1 MIGGII
7 LSEAI
12 ISCSGLTKCY
22 GKFQAL
28 GNLSLEIQ
36 RGRIVG
42 LLGPNGS
49 GKTTFIKLA
58 CGLLKPTYGQI
69 LINGYPVGTET
80 KKIVSY
86 LPDRDYLPD
95 HMKVK
100 ELLDFFKD
108 FYSDFN
114 YGKAV
119 EMLNRLNVNMNQK
132 FKRMSKGTR
141 EKVQLALVMSRNAE
155 VYLLDEPLA
164 AVDPAAREY
173 ILNTIISNYNEN
185 AAVIISTHLIADIE
199 PVLDD
204 AVMIQNGTLRLFK
217 SVEQIKAET
226 NMTVDQLFREVYRC

>member
-1 MIGGII
+1 MNDT
-7 LSEAI
+7 I
-12 ISCSGLTKCY
+12 ISCTGLTKCY
-22 GKFQAL
+22 GRFQAL
-28 GNLSLEIQ
+28 GNINLEIKK
-36 RGRIVG
+36 GRIVG
-42 LLGPNGS
+42 LLGPNVS

-86 LPDRDYLPD
+86 LPDRDFLPNG
-95 HMKVK
+95 MKVK
-100 ELLDFFKD
+100 ELLDFYRT

-114 YGKAV
+114 YSKSV
-119 EMLNRLNVNMNQK
+119 DMFMRLNVDMNQK
-132 FKRMSKGTR
+132 FKHMSKGTR
-141 EKVQLALVMSRNAE
+141 EKVQLALVMSREAE
-155 VYLLDEPLA
+155 VYLLDEPIA

-204 AVMIQNGTLRLFK
+204 AIMIQNGTLRLFK